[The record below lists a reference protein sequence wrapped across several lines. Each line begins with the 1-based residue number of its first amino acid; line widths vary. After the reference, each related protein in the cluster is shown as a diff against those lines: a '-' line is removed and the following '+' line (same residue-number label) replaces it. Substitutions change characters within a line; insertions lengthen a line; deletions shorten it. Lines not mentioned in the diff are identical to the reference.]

1 MLEINADLSATEQP
15 DITKKFGN
23 SIEPATEQEGLQKKL
38 NYRLNVLLQSFI
50 LIIILQISF

>member
-23 SIEPATEQEGLQKKL
+23 NIEPATEQEGLQKKL